1 MHHWLKDCRGQTK
14 QGDLR
19 ALTGLRADG
28 TEAAHGFNLIEWE
41 GSVGEENT
49 NQDIF
54 TSQSKFV

>member
-1 MHHWLKDCRGQTK
+1 MHHWLKDCLGQTK
-14 QGDLR
+14 QEDLR
-19 ALTGLRADG
+19 ALTGLHTDG
-28 TEAAHGFNLIEWE
+28 TEAARGFNLIEWE